1 MPVDY
6 PDLELLHQD
15 DFAAGF
21 AAWHHE
27 GVGGIAPGPGGTMRL
42 RCTGSRQG
50 AEGCMAF
57 FRPTLPDQIAV
68 EYTVT
73 ILSQGGLMINYLACR
88 GLQGEDLIAD
98 RDRLPPRTGIMR
110 NYWDAEFGLQ
120 SYHVSVSRFN
130 DKGLHTQTSNWRRNP
145 GTLLVGHGSDP
156 ITQVG
161 RPYRIRLTKDRGHG
175 QLYVDGTFAHAFI
188 DRDRAR
194 LPIPDYG
201 KFGFR
206 LIGAEVAVDIADF
219 RVHRLASD
227 PETWKIRGL

>member
-6 PDLELLHQD
+6 PNLELLHED
-15 DFAAGF
+15 DFAGGF

-27 GVGGIAPGPGGTMRL
+27 GIGTIGAGAGGAMRL
-42 RCTGSRQG
+42 HCIGSRQG
-50 AEGCMAF
+50 AAGCMAF
-57 FRPTLPDQIAV
+57 FRPTLPDQVAI

-88 GLQGEDLIAD
+88 GLHGEDLIAD

-110 NYWDAEFGLQ
+110 NYWDAAFGLQ

-130 DKGLHTQTSNWRRNP
+130 DQGEHTRTSNWRRNP
-145 GTLLVGHGSDP
+145 GTMLVGHGTDP
-156 ITQVG
+156 MTQLG
-161 RPYRIRLTKDRGHG
+161 RPYRVRVTKDRGHC
-175 QLYVDGTFAHAFI
+175 QFYVDGQFAHACL
-188 DRDRAR
+188 DRDISR
-194 LPIPDYG
+194 LPVPDYG

-206 LIGAEVAVDIADF
+206 LIGADVAAEIADF
-219 RVHRLASD
+219 RVYRIASD